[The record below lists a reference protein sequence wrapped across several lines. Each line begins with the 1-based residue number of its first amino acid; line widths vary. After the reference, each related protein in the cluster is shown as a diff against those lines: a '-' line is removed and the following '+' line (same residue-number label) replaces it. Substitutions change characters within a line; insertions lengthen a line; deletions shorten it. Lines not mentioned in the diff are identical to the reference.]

1 MLILYFYLSNIIIK
15 VNNTLWQSFGTAQ
28 NFTFSYGSDESGYY
42 YLTVGWEPD
51 DTIQELTNIILRELS
66 KIEEAQIKEKQK
78 ESKNKP
84 KSKAVKA
91 AAKVVKEYY
100 SGPVFKVISME
111 MSSRTKNEIIFSVC
125 VSKDGIIQ
133 DPDRSITLKL
143 KNGTWK
149 VTGEGY

>member
-1 MLILYFYLSNIIIK
+1 MFNGMLPSICEIWLIESY
-15 VNNTLWQSFGTAQ
+15 VNTPGKFNKKQG
-28 NFTFSYGSDESGYY
+28 
-42 YLTVGWEPD
+42 
-51 DTIQELTNIILRELS
+51 IQHIR
-66 KIEEAQIKEKQK
+66 IEQK

-91 AAKVVKEYY
+91 AAKVAKEYY
-100 SGPVFKVISME
+100 SGSVFKVISME

>member
-1 MLILYFYLSNIIIK
+1 MTGPRESDRHYKISDDD
-15 VNNTLWQSFGTAQ
+15 SFVKRADAIT
-28 NFTFSYGSDESGYY
+28 
-42 YLTVGWEPD
+42 
-51 DTIQELTNIILRELS
+51 LRELS

-91 AAKVVKEYY
+91 AAKVAKEYY
-100 SGPVFKVISME
+100 SGSVFKVISME